1 MKRILIVEDDQAI
14 GELEQD
20 YLVAAGL
27 EVEVVGDGA
36 RALEAATREGWD
48 LFVVDL
54 MLPGLDGFSLCAEL
68 RRMSPRPI
76 IVVSALGAEADKVR
90 ALGLGADDFVTK
102 PFGPAELVA
111 RVRAHLERYDRVSG
125 GQASS
130 LITHLGLTIDPEK
143 KTVSLGGK
151 NPALTPTE
159 YSLLLILASSPGRIY
174 SKEELFELVRGQ
186 GFYGE
191 TSAITVHIR
200 RLREKIEKDPSNPRF
215 VETVWGMGYRFA
227 ED

>member
-1 MKRILIVEDDQAI
+1 MKRILIVEDDKAI

-36 RALEAATREGWD
+36 LALEAAAQEGWD

-68 RRMSPRPI
+68 RRISPRPI

-111 RVRAHLERYDRVSG
+111 RVQAHLERYDRVSG
-125 GQASS
+125 GQGAS
-130 LITHLGLTIDPEK
+130 LIAHLGLTIDPDK

-151 NPALTPTE
+151 NPSLTPTE
-159 YSLLLILASSPGRIY
+159 YALLLILASSPGRIY

-215 VETVWGMGYRFA
+215 VETVWGMGYRLA